1 MSTFRVGGA
10 FMRAGVCL
18 VALLLAVSSSVLA
31 QDQNKE
37 IKHVPAKDTSPASGE
52 QMFTNYCASC
62 HGKDA
67 KGNGPAASALNKAP
81 ADLTTLSK
89 RNGGKY
95 PDMKVTSVLRGEAS
109 VAAHGTQEMPVWG
122 PVFWHMSQG
131 HPSEV
136 QQRIANLNKHL
147 KSIQQK

>member
-1 MSTFRVGGA
+1 
-10 FMRAGVCL
+10 MRAGVCL

-81 ADLTTLSK
+81 ADLTTLAK

-136 QQRIANLNKHL
+136 QQRIANLNNHL
-147 KSIQQK
+147 KSIQEK